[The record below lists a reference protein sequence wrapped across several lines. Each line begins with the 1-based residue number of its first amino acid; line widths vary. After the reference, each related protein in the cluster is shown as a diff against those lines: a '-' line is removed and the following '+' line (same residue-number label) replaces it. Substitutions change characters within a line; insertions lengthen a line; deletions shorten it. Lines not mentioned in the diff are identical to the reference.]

1 MGVVRVDELREM
13 AREVVPDA
21 DDQEERDI
29 ALGKFGSF
37 NRSCLHTYYWL
48 PALERSLEGIKS
60 YMSRNEMSA
69 APMARHET
77 TTVGSLSRT
86 RKHSGDATTT
96 GSSAINRGGRHYIRV
111 LCKSVVSESFQ
122 VNSHHLPAPPRLDYS
137 FPLPSSIDAAYP
149 FAARLDSVNAEAG
162 PSTAAVRHVTPDE
175 GFTTT
180 LLNLDSEFGVH
191 ADVFWR
197 MFRLCHSC
205 NHIMTGNVIED
216 HICIL
221 N

>member
-60 YMSRNEMSA
+60 YLSRNEMSA

-77 TTVGSLSRT
+77 TTVGSPSRT
-86 RKHSGDATTT
+86 YMHGDTTTT
-96 GSSAINRGGRHYIRV
+96 GGSSVNRGGPHYIPV
-111 LCKSVVSESFQ
+111 LCKSAVSESFQ
-122 VNSHHLPAPPRLDYS
+122 VNSYHLPAPPQSDYS
-137 FPLPSSIDAAYP
+137 LPLPSSIDAAYP
-149 FAARLDSVNAEAG
+149 FAARLDPANAEAG
-162 PSTAAVRHVTPDE
+162 PLTAVVRHVTHDE
-175 GFTTT
+175 GITTT

-191 ADVFWR
+191 ADVFGGC
-197 MFRLCHSC
+197 FAS
-205 NHIMTGNVIED
+205 VIPAT
-216 HICIL
+216 I
-221 N
+221 